1 MNLVPNKQ
9 LLLNIPFESTKDRK
23 KEFFVD
29 NNVQET
35 TGDVYCLT
43 CRNEKCVDLSTKRWL
58 VSTRV
63 KSAKP
68 AATFWIFLL
77 RTKNRHLCCLVVMV
91 HIALQER
98 RVAIT
103 KKKNLVH
110 FEEISP
116 PITVTRTKKG
126 RNECKYGINVSV
138 FYWLMIWATYSNFK
152 PFCLVAIYCQPLKL
166 NQLTVNLQKVMIF
179 SVSNDGIQW
188 ILDFG
193 PHSVGITVKD
203 LDQNTTISSKKY
215 P

>member
-1 MNLVPNKQ
+1 MNMVPNKQ

-23 KEFFVD
+23 KELFLD

-35 TGDVYCLT
+35 IRDVYCLT

-77 RTKNRHLCCLVVMV
+77 RTKNWHLCCLVVMV

-110 FEEISP
+110 FW
-116 PITVTRTKKG
+116 
-126 RNECKYGINVSV
+126 RNFSAN
-138 FYWLMIWATYSNFK
+138 YSHPHRKRLEWVQIRNKRIRFLLADDLSNIFK
-152 PFCLVAIYCQPLKL
+152 FQTIFFGC
-166 NQLTVNLQKVMIF
+166 NLL
-179 SVSNDGIQW
+179 S
-188 ILDFG
+188 
-193 PHSVGITVKD
+193 
-203 LDQNTTISSKKY
+203 TT
-215 P
+215 